1 MRRREV
7 SFIIG
12 LLTIA
17 WPFVGSAQQSSQPRS
32 IGILQGLAAND
43 SEWGR
48 RFAAFKQNL
57 QQLGWT
63 EGKNVVF
70 ELRFA
75 DAKPERLPALAA
87 ELVQAHV
94 DVIVTNASQP
104 VEAARNATSSIPIVM
119 ASVGDALG
127 AGYVTSLAHP
137 GGNVTGLTLVAT
149 DQSSKRLQLL
159 KEISPKLSRVAVIW
173 NAQAAGH
180 RLQIEE
186 LQSAAPPL
194 GIALQ
199 SLPVRNMRDIEAGLQ
214 SVIQNKAEALV
225 TMDDPLVQSARA
237 RIVEVTMQQHVPF
250 LSEFRVGPEGGGLMS
265 YGPNQIDMWR
275 RAAFHVDKIL
285 RGAKAGDLPVEQPT
299 KFELVINLKTAK
311 ALGLKIPSG
320 VFAIADEVI
329 E

>member
-1 MRRREV
+1 MRRREI

-12 LLTIA
+12 LLTFA
-17 WPFVGSAQQSSQPRS
+17 LPFVSNAQQSSRPRS

-43 SEWGR
+43 AEWGR

-63 EGKNVVF
+63 EGKNVAF

-87 ELVQAHV
+87 ELVQANV
-94 DVIVTNASQP
+94 DIIVTNASQP
-104 VEAARNATSSIPIVM
+104 VEAARNATNSIPIVM

-127 AGYVTSLAHP
+127 AGYVTSLARP

-186 LQSAAPPL
+186 LQGAAPSL

-199 SLPVRNMRDIEAGLQ
+199 SLPVRSMSDIEAGLQ
-214 SVIQNKAEALV
+214 SVIQNKAEAV
-225 TMDDPLVQSARA
+225 FTMDDPLVQSARA

-250 LSEFRVGPEGGGLMS
+250 LSEFRAGPEAGGLMS

-275 RAAFHVDKIL
+275 RAAFYVDKIL

-311 ALGLKIPSG
+311 ALGLTIPSG
-320 VFAIADEVI
+320 VFAITDGVI